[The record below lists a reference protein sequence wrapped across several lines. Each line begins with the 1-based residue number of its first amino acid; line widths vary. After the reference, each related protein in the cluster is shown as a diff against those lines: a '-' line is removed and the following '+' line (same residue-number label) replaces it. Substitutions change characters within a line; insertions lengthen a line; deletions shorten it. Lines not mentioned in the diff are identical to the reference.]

1 MPPTES
7 SFTTD
12 NPWDRLSDFF
22 DTSKDEDEIP
32 AGAADNILIA
42 WPVFF
47 RFIADHV
54 PTLDGSRVLDY
65 GCGAGSFAQRMSTLG
80 CQVTGID
87 SSPAMIDKAKAGYG
101 DAVDVPR
108 RGRRI
113 AGAWPGPVRADHLDH
128 GAAVH
133 QRRRHRGS
141 YWPPSS
147 PRWSPPGT

>member
-47 RFIADHV
+47 RFIEAHDSHV
-54 PTLDGSRVLDY
+54 AWEARPRLWLRRGEFRPTPQHRS
-65 GCGAGSFAQRMSTLG
+65 GAGSPAST
-80 CQVTGID
+80 
-87 SSPAMIDKAKAGYG
+87 
-101 DAVDVPR
+101 
-108 RGRRI
+108 
-113 AGAWPGPVRADHLDH
+113 
-128 GAAVH
+128 
-133 QRRRHRGS
+133 
-141 YWPPSS
+141 PPL
-147 PRWSPPGT
+147 R